1 MWKGQLVAI
10 HTGAKAR
17 LPLQAVDSINAVAGH
32 GLEGDRYFQ
41 KVGTFSKPAGPDREV
56 TLIAVE
62 ALEALEREFGVA
74 LAPGESRRNLTTRG
88 VPLNDLVG
96 QTFRVGD
103 AVLEGLRLCEPCSHL
118 AKLTCPQVLPGLMGR
133 GGLRARVVNGGRI
146 FVGDTVE
153 PEPSLKS
160 LECVDFNAKSANRN
174 P

>member
-103 AVLEGLRLCEPCSHL
+103 VVLEGLRLCEPCSHL
-118 AKLTCPQVLPGLMGR
+118 ASLTYPQVLPGLKGR
-133 GGLRARVVNGGRI
+133 GGLRARVVTAGEI
-146 FVGDTVE
+146 HVGD
-153 PEPSLKS
+153 SIGL
-160 LECVDFNAKSANRN
+160 D
-174 P
+174 